1 MKQRTEKSLADRLA
15 ESRREAPKLAQPPLA
30 APTHSAEKPR
40 LPLGRDLKKYR
51 PGTREEEESAG
62 NGPEARPARALPKL
76 AAPLAR
82 RARIAGWRMFRP
94 LTRWQRRAS
103 PLIVLTSYFGILGV
117 LSLSA
122 TTYFLMPSRQKAPAA
137 VAPTDIVAMRLGA
150 PSRSKAI
157 QEPPKEPADA
167 ARLQSQADEEFRS
180 GNYAAAEQHFRELL
194 PTAHFRALTGFQV
207 FLCLL
212 KQKKAAEAELMAG
225 RFPSGVSARNPS
237 GLYVRAATALTQ
249 GRAEDARSVI
259 GSARRQYPL
268 ICPLY
273 DKVLAEARLAPEP

>member
-1 MKQRTEKSLADRLA
+1 MKQRTGKTLPDRLA
-15 ESRREAPKLAQPPLA
+15 ESRREAPKLGQPPLE
-30 APTHSAEKPR
+30 APARSVEKPR
-40 LPLGRDLKKYR
+40 HPVGGDLKNYR
-51 PGTREEEESAG
+51 PDTREEEESAG
-62 NGPEARPARALPKL
+62 HEPAARPARALPKL

-82 RARIAGWRMFRP
+82 RARIAGWRTFRP
-94 LTRWQRRAS
+94 LTRWQRRSS
-103 PLIVLTSYFGILGV
+103 PLIVLAAYFGILGV

-122 TTYFLMPSRQKAPAA
+122 TAYFLMPSRQKAPAA
-137 VAPTDIVAMRLGA
+137 VAPTDLVAMRLG
-150 PSRSKAI
+150 PPDRKAI

-167 ARLQSQADEEFRS
+167 ARLQRQAEAELRS

-194 PTAHFRALTGFQV
+194 PTAHFRALTGFQI

-212 KQKKAAEAELMAG
+212 KQGKTAEAELMAG

-268 ICPLY
+268 ISPLY
-273 DKVLAEARLAPEP
+273 DKALADAGIAPEP